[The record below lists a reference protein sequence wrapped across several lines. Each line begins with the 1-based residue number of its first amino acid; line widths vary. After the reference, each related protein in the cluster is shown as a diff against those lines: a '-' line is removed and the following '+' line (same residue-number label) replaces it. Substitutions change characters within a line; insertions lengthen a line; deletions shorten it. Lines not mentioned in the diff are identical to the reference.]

1 MDLGLRGRVVAITGG
16 GGGIGRACA
25 LLFAAEGASVA
36 VSDRRLEA
44 ARAVADEVERA
55 GARALAVADRRD
67 RPGRRRRG
75 SSTEA
80 SAALGGVDVLVNGA
94 GIFQSKPIDDMSAE
108 EWDRVLDVNL
118 KGVFLCSQAAL
129 RHMKPRGRG
138 AIVSIASLAGQVG
151 GLHAGANYA
160 TSKAGVSALTKSLAK
175 NAGPSGVRVNC
186 VNPGPIETAMTEDWP
201 PDVLA
206 ALARSTPLG
215 RLGRADEVA
224 RVIVFLASDAASFV
238 HGAHVDINGG
248 IHMDEW
254 GPRGGRLVYS
264 CRERLILRQGHLK

>member
-1 MDLGLRGRVVAITGG
+1 MDLGLGGRVVAITGG

-44 ARAVADEVERA
+44 ARSVAEEVERA
-55 GARALAVADRRD
+55 GARALAVRTDVTDPADVARLFD
-67 RPGRRRRG
+67 
-75 SSTEA
+75 EA

-215 RLGRADEVA
+215 RLGQADEVA

-248 IHMDEW
+248 IHMD
-254 GPRGGRLVYS
+254 
-264 CRERLILRQGHLK
+264 

>member
-1 MDLGLRGRVVAITGG
+1 MELGLRGRAVAITGG
-16 GGGIGRACA
+16 GGGIGRECA
-25 LLFAAEGASVA
+25 LLFAAEGADVA
-36 VSDRRLEA
+36 VSDVRLEA

-55 GARALAVADRRD
+55 GARAIAVRTDVTDPADVARLFER
-67 RPGRRRRG
+67 
-75 SSTEA
+75 
-80 SAALGGVDVLVNGA
+80 AAAAFGAVDVLVNGA

-151 GLHAGANYA
+151 GLYAGANYA

-201 PDVLA
+201 PEVLA
-206 ALARSTPLG
+206 GLARSTPLG

-224 RVIVFLASDAASFV
+224 RAIVFLASEAASYV
-238 HGAHVDINGG
+238 HGAHLDINGG
-248 IHMDEW
+248 IHMD
-254 GPRGGRLVYS
+254 
-264 CRERLILRQGHLK
+264 

>member
-1 MDLGLRGRVVAITGG
+1 MDLGLRGRAVAITGG

-25 LLFAAEGASVA
+25 LLFAAEGANVA
-36 VSDRRLEA
+36 VSDLRLEA
-44 ARAVADEVERA
+44 ARAVAAEVERA
-55 GARALAVADRRD
+55 GARALAVRTDVTDPADV
-67 RPGRRRRG
+67 GRLFEEA
-75 SSTEA
+75 TE
-80 SAALGGVDVLVNGA
+80 ALGGLDVLVNGA

-129 RHMKPRGRG
+129 GHMKPRHRG

-160 TSKAGVSALTKSLAK
+160 ASKAGVSALTKSLAK
-175 NAGPSGVRVNC
+175 NAGASGVRVNC

-201 PDVLA
+201 PEVLA
-206 ALARSTPLG
+206 GLARSTPLG
-215 RLGRADEVA
+215 RLGRAEEVA
-224 RVIVFLASDAASFV
+224 SVIVFLASDAASFV

-248 IHMDEW
+248 LHM
-254 GPRGGRLVYS
+254 G
-264 CRERLILRQGHLK
+264 

>member
-1 MDLGLRGRVVAITGG
+1 MELGLGGRAVVITGG

-25 LLFAAEGASVA
+25 LVFAAEGARLA
-36 VSDRRLEA
+36 LSDRRLEA
-44 ARAVADEVERA
+44 AQAVAAELERA
-55 GARALAVADRRD
+55 GARAVALRTDVTEPAD
-67 RPGRRRRG
+67 VGRLFDQAI
-75 SSTEA
+75 T
-80 SAALGGVDVLVNGA
+80 ALGGVDVLVNGA
-94 GIFQSKPIDDMSAE
+94 GIFQSKPIDDMSAD

-129 RHMKPRGRG
+129 RHMKPRRRG

-151 GLHAGANYA
+151 GLYAGAHYA

-175 NAGPSGVRVNC
+175 DAGSSGVRVNC

-206 ALARSTPLG
+206 GLARSTPLG

-238 HGAHVDINGG
+238 HGAHIDINGG
-248 IHMDEW
+248 IHMD
-254 GPRGGRLVYS
+254 
-264 CRERLILRQGHLK
+264 

>member
-1 MDLGLRGRVVAITGG
+1 MEQALRGRAVLITGG

-25 LLFAAEGASVA
+25 LLFAAEGANLA
-36 VSDRRLEA
+36 ISDLRLEA
-44 ARAVADEVERA
+44 AQAVAAEVEPA
-55 GARALAVADRRD
+55 GVRALPLRTDVTDPADVARTFDQ
-67 RPGRRRRG
+67 
-75 SSTEA
+75 A
-80 SAALGGVDVLVNGA
+80 AAALGGVDVLVNGA
-94 GIFQSKPIDDMSAE
+94 GIFQSKPIDDMSAD

-118 KGVFLCSQAAL
+118 KGTFLCSQAAL
-129 RHMKPRGRG
+129 RHMKPRGHG

-160 TSKAGVSALTKSLAK
+160 SSKAGVSALTKSLAK

-201 PDVLA
+201 PDILAGLA
-206 ALARSTPLG
+206 ASTPLG

-224 RVIVFLASDAASFV
+224 RLIVFLASDAASFV

-248 IHMDEW
+248 LYMD
-254 GPRGGRLVYS
+254 
-264 CRERLILRQGHLK
+264 

>member
-1 MDLGLRGRVVAITGG
+1 MELALRGRAVLITGG

-25 LLFAAEGASVA
+25 LLFAAEGANVA
-36 VSDRRLEA
+36 VSDLRLEA
-44 ARAVADEVERA
+44 ARAVAAEVERA
-55 GARALAVADRRD
+55 GARALAVRTDVTDPADV
-67 RPGRRRRG
+67 GRLFE
-75 SSTEA
+75 EA
-80 SAALGGVDVLVNGA
+80 TAALGGLDVLVNGA

-129 RHMKPRGRG
+129 GHMKPRHRG

-160 TSKAGVSALTKSLAK
+160 ASKAGVSALTKSLAK
-175 NAGPSGVRVNC
+175 NAGASGVRVNC

-201 PDVLA
+201 PEVLA
-206 ALARSTPLG
+206 GLARSTPLG
-215 RLGRADEVA
+215 RLGRAEEVA
-224 RVIVFLASDAASFV
+224 SVIVFLASDAASFV

-248 IHMDEW
+248 IHMD
-254 GPRGGRLVYS
+254 
-264 CRERLILRQGHLK
+264 

>member
-1 MDLGLRGRVVAITGG
+1 MELGLRGRAVLITGG

-25 LLFAAEGASVA
+25 LLFAAEGANLA
-36 VSDRRLEA
+36 ISDLRLEA
-44 ARAVADEVERA
+44 AQAVASEVEPA
-55 GARALAVADRRD
+55 GVRALALRTDVTDPADVARTFD
-67 RPGRRRRG
+67 
-75 SSTEA
+75 EA
-80 SAALGGVDVLVNGA
+80 AAALGGLDVLVNGA
-94 GIFQSKPIDDMSAE
+94 GIFQSKPIDDMSAA

-118 KGVFLCSQAAL
+118 KGTFLCSQAAL
-129 RHMKPRGRG
+129 RHMKPRGHG

-201 PDVLA
+201 PDILAGLA
-206 ALARSTPLG
+206 AATPLG

-224 RVIVFLASDAASFV
+224 RLIVFLASDAASFV

-248 IHMDEW
+248 LHMD
-254 GPRGGRLVYS
+254 
-264 CRERLILRQGHLK
+264 

>member
-1 MDLGLRGRVVAITGG
+1 VVAITGG

-25 LLFAAEGASVA
+25 LMFAAAGASVA

-44 ARAVADEVERA
+44 ARAVAAEVERA
-55 GARALAVADRRD
+55 GARAIALRTDVTDPDDAARLFD
-67 RPGRRRRG
+67 
-75 SSTEA
+75 EA
-80 SAALGGVDVLVNGA
+80 AATLGGVDVLVNGA
-94 GIFQSKPIDDMSAE
+94 GIFQSKPIDDLSAE
-108 EWDRVLDVNL
+108 EWDRVLTVNL

-175 NAGPSGVRVNC
+175 NGGPSGVRVNC
-186 VNPGPIETAMTEDWP
+186 VNPGPIETAMTEDWGA
-201 PDVLA
+201 DVLA
-206 ALARSTPLG
+206 GLARSTPLG

-248 IHMDEW
+248 IYMD
-254 GPRGGRLVYS
+254 
-264 CRERLILRQGHLK
+264 